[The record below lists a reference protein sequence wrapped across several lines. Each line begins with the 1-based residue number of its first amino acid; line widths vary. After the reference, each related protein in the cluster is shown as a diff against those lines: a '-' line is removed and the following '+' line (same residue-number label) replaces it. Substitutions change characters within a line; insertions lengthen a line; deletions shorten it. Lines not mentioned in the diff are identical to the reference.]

1 MDEDNQHG
9 WKFNMYLLGWK
20 YLNMPYDRWGTVY
33 RIDMEAWK
41 KDLSGT
47 AWDDYDE
54 DGIPYWEKE

>member
-1 MDEDNQHG
+1 
-9 WKFNMYLLGWK
+9 MYLLGWK

-33 RIDMEAWK
+33 KIDMEAWK